1 MYVLDTDIVIW
12 YLRRNKRIIQSVEE
26 IVKPDKT
33 GISTITVAEVYKH
46 ILTSEIH
53 RTEDFLKLQE
63 IISVDA
69 VIAKSAGFYWQEF
82 SKKLKN
88 LSITD
93 CIVAATAKTQNA
105 PLLTLNTRH
114 FPMKDIKVVSPL
126 EQKRNS
132 RR

>member
-1 MYVLDTDIVIW
+1 MQKGILMYILDSDIVVW
-12 YLRRNKRIIQSVEE
+12 YLRGEDRIVEAVE
-26 IVKPDKT
+26 RTVKPDET
-33 GISTITVAEVYKH
+33 GISTITIAEVYKH
-46 ILTSEIH
+46 IFESEISK
-53 RTEDFLKLQE
+53 TENYLKLQV
-63 IISVDA
+63 IIPVDQE
-69 VIAKSAGFYWQEF
+69 IAKSAGFYWQKF

-126 EQKRNS
+126 K
-132 RR
+132 